1 MRVGMISPY
10 SLTVPGGVQNQI
22 LGLARALRARGVS
35 VRVLGRWS
43 VARPEPF
50 VTPLGNSVPT
60 GANGSIVPLAP
71 DPAAQLRT
79 IRALRDEEFDVL
91 HLHEPM
97 APGPTMT
104 ALLLKPAP
112 VVATFHSAGTSLAY
126 DVFRPLVR
134 KGAWRIGRWF
144 AVSPEARDLAHRAL
158 GGEYEIVFNGVDM
171 ARYRAG
177 VPAKTQGPTILFV
190 GRHEPRKGL
199 DVLLE
204 AMTTLGPEV
213 RLWVGGDGPDRNRLL
228 TAYAGDPRIE
238 WLGELDDA
246 EKVARLRAADV
257 FCAPSLGGES
267 FGIVLLEAM
276 AAGTAVVASD
286 LDGYA
291 RVARSGIEAELV
303 PPGDPARLAQA
314 LRHLLDD
321 TVARERLVDA
331 GSERVERFSMRR
343 LAAIY
348 EEAYTDLVGRRP
360 IMSRF

>member
-22 LGLARALRARGVS
+22 LGLARALRARGVA
-35 VRVLGRWS
+35 VRVLGPCDGPP
-43 VARPEPF
+43 PEPF

-126 DVFRPLVR
+126 DVFRPLVKR
-134 KGAWRIGRWF
+134 GSWRIGRWF
-144 AVSPEARDLAHRAL
+144 AVSPEARDLARRAL
-158 GGEYEIVFNGVDM
+158 GGEYEIVFNGVEV
-171 ARYRAG
+171 RRFRTG
-177 VPAKTQGPTILFV
+177 LPAKTEGPTILFL

-199 DVLLE
+199 DVLLD
-204 AMTTLGPEV
+204 AMTRLGPEV
-213 RLWVGGDGPDRNRLL
+213 RLWVGGDGPDRARLM
-228 TAYAGDPRIE
+228 TAHAGDPRIE

-246 EKVARLRAADV
+246 EKVARLRGADV

-276 AAGTAVVASD
+276 AAGTAVVASE

-303 PPGDPARLAQA
+303 PPGDAERLAQA
-314 LRHLLDD
+314 LRTLLAD
-321 TVARERLVDA
+321 AARRERLVDA
-331 GSERVERFSMRR
+331 GRDRVELFSMRR
-343 LAAIY
+343 LAGIY
-348 EEAYTDLVGRRP
+348 EQAYTDLARSGP
-360 IMSRF
+360 IMSTF